1 MFTAPLRTV
10 ILLVRHAEV
19 QNPKDIVYG
28 RLPRFGLSERGRS
41 QAEAVARF
49 LSTRSVE
56 MIYTSPLLRARQ
68 TADVIAR
75 ELPGA
80 SIRRTKAL
88 IEVLSGYEGSPNSI
102 LVGGFSFYSPLKSE
116 GDETMEDVLTRMRSF

>member
-1 MFTAPLRTV
+1 MLTAPVRTV

-49 LSTRSVE
+49 LSTRDPE
-56 MIYTSPLLRARQ
+56 AIYTSPLLRARQ
-68 TADVIAR
+68 TAEIIAR
-75 ELPGA
+75 ESPGA
-80 SIRRTKAL
+80 VLRRSKSL
-88 IEVLSGYEGSPNSI
+88 IEVLTGYQGSPNSI
-102 LVGGFSFYSPLKSE
+102 LVSGFSFYTPLKRE
-116 GDETMEDVLTRMRSF
+116 GDETMSDVLTRM